1 MQLNKKTEYAI
12 LGTLYLAGRPQ
23 KGFIK
28 IAEISK
34 KGNLPKA
41 LMLKIFNKLVQHQIL
56 KSKPGINGGFTLNKS
71 PKEISLLDIIKI
83 FETSS
88 HICHCTSKTCCV
100 SAPLCGIGT
109 IWREAEQD
117 INKIFQNISL
127 DTLIKKTRNTSTI
140 ICNS

>member
-12 LGTLYLAGRPQ
+12 LGTLYLASRPG

-28 IAEISK
+28 ITEISK

-41 LMLKIFNKLVQHQIL
+41 LMLKIFNKLVQLDIL
-56 KSKPGINGGFTLNKS
+56 KSRSGINGGFRLNKS
-71 PKEISLLDIIKI
+71 PKEISLLDIVRI

-88 HICHCTSKTCCV
+88 HICHCTSKTCCT

-109 IWREAEQD
+109 IWREAEQG
-117 INKIFQNISL
+117 INQVFQNISL
-127 DTLIKKTRNTSTI
+127 ENLVQKTRNTSNI